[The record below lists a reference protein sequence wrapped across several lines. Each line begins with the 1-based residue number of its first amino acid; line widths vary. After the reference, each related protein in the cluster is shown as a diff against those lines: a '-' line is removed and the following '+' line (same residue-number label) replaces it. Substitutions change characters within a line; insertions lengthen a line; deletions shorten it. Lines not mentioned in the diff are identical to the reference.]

1 MMEASTGKNSLS
13 LIQVAEKQESFMRDA
28 LKNAVKHAICIECK
42 LPHADSG
49 VDKSCLSTASDICF
63 NNQSSD
69 DIAKIIYNGIVEF
82 AVNEYEIDYN
92 NLEREQRKA
101 ILRSIRYNPSA
112 TETQK
117 LKYGF
122 YGEVLLDLI
131 LRCFLHTDVLL
142 ARGYFYSILEGGEP
156 KGFDAFHLIE
166 NNDRLDL
173 WLGEAKF
180 YVQYK
185 KPITDVLEKLE
196 LSLSDEYVGRNIIAL
211 IDKENHFTT
220 TSPRLQ
226 AVLDAWEENPNINL
240 GEEMNRHQIRLTYPI
255 FVAYQKTSS
264 DIYHDSI
271 SKCIEHIA
279 AEFSRININI
289 PASFDY
295 RLFFMFLP
303 LSEVKKIKESVIE
316 WIDSQKPLI

>member
-1 MMEASTGKNSLS
+1 
-13 LIQVAEKQESFMRDA
+13 MRDA
-28 LKNAVKHAICIECK
+28 LKEAVKNAICIECK
-42 LPHADSG
+42 LPHTESG
-49 VDKSCLSTASDICF
+49 VGKSCLSTINDICF
-63 NNQSSD
+63 SNQSHN
-69 DIAKIIYNGIVEF
+69 DIATIIYNGIIEF
-82 AVNEYEIDYN
+82 AANEYEIDYD
-92 NLEREQRKA
+92 NLELEQRKA
-101 ILRSIRYNPSA
+101 IIRRIRYNPAA
-112 TETQK
+112 TDAQK

-131 LRCFLHTDVLL
+131 LRCFLNTDVLL
-142 ARGYFYSILEGGEP
+142 ARGYFYSVLEGGEP

-166 NNDRLDL
+166 NHERLDL

-180 YVQYK
+180 YVNYK

-196 LSLSDEYVGRNIIAL
+196 LSLSDEYVGKNLIAL
-211 IDKENHFTT
+211 IDKEEHFTN
-220 TSPRLQ
+220 TSPRLK

-240 GEEMNRHQIRLTYPI
+240 GEEMNQHQIRLTYPI
-255 FVAYQKTSS
+255 FITYQKIES
-264 DIYHDSI
+264 DIYHASI

-279 AEFSRININI
+279 TEFSRIGISI

-303 LSEVKKIKESVIE
+303 LSEVKRIKESVIQ

>member
-1 MMEASTGKNSLS
+1 
-13 LIQVAEKQESFMRDA
+13 MRDV
-28 LKNAVKHAICIECK
+28 LKNAVKQAICIECK
-42 LPHADSG
+42 LPHSESG
-49 VDKSCLSTASDICF
+49 VDRSCLSTTSDICF
-63 NNQSSD
+63 TNQSPD
-69 DIAKIIYNGIVEF
+69 EIAKIIYNGIVEF
-82 AVNEYEIDYN
+82 AVNEYEIDYD

-101 ILRSIRYNPSA
+101 ILRHIRYNPSA
-112 TETQK
+112 TSTQK

-131 LRCFLHTDVLL
+131 LRCFLNTNVLL

-166 NNDRLDL
+166 SKSKLDL

-196 LSLSDEYVGRNIIAL
+196 WSLSDEYVSKNLIAL
-211 IDKENHFTT
+211 IGKEDHFTKK
-220 TSPRLQ
+220 SSRIQ
-226 AVLDAWEENPNINL
+226 AVLDAWEENPGINL
-240 GEEMNRHQIRLTYPI
+240 AEEMNRHQIRLTYPVFI
-255 FVAYQKTSS
+255 AYQKNTT
-264 DIYHDSI
+264 DGYHDSI
-271 SKCIEHIA
+271 SNCIKHIST
-279 AEFSRININI
+279 EFSRININI

-303 LSEVKKIKESVIE
+303 LSEVKRIKESVIE